1 MRILKTILIIYL
13 VALFTVTILPR
24 LSILNSSFNLILVA
38 ALFYLC
44 QKDFK
49 KGFIWAVF
57 GGLFLD
63 FMGTSF
69 LSNFFILLGVALV
82 VALIIS
88 RFFEVSSPYLFLILC
103 FFASFI
109 YNFLLVFINHLN
121 YKVFLLPSVLGAFY
135 TLIPA
140 ILFALFYWYLFKKE
154 KNGNLYLERR

>member
-1 MRILKTILIIYL
+1 MRILKTILIIYI

-69 LSNFFILLGVALV
+69 LSNFCILLGVALV
-82 VALIIS
+82 VAYFS
-88 RFFEVSSPYLFLILC
+88 RFFEVSNLYLFLILC

-109 YNFLLVFINHLN
+109 YNFLLVFINHLD